1 MASVSFFFSFSFFP
15 YYNCSTVLI
24 VKLVIDAVNAGSVF
38 FHGAAWVTLGKPP
51 KIYCSFPTCIA
62 QEALTAFEI
71 PYVLPAWHDLLA
83 RKRNPTLRLCLEE
96 PSGLTW
102 SSSLYPP

>member
-96 PSGLTW
+96 PSGLT
-102 SSSLYPP
+102 